1 MKKASGKPA
10 KNVLAAFMILWL
22 SGFLFLFCPQMPA
35 MTAKEF
41 CPLAK
46 GKSHCDKAKAENDS
60 PLVSNETGTYSLDC
74 CGFLPA
80 VFDKTRKLEKSRQ
93 IEKIVDKIKIDL
105 PKFFS
110 AENDFAVSINY
121 HPRVSRQS
129 KIFIQNCVFRI

>member
-1 MKKASGKPA
+1 MNKASGKPA
-10 KNVLAAFMILWL
+10 RNVLAGFMILWL

-60 PLVSNETGTYSLDC
+60 PLVSRESGIYSFDC

-80 VFDKTRKLEKSRQ
+80 VFDKSRKVEKNQ
-93 IEKIVDKIKIDL
+93 KTVQPVAKIKVDL
-105 PKFFS
+105 PKFAF
-110 AENDFAVSINY
+110 AEKDFAVSGSYNS
-121 HPRVSRQS
+121 VSFSQN
-129 KIFIQNCVFRI
+129 KIFIKNCVFRI